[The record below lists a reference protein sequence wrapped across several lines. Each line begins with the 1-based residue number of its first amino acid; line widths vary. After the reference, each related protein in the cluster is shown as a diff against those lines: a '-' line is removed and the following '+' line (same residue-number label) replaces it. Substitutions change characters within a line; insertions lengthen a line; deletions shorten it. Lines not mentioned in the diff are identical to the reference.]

1 MSKSHN
7 KKRNVGII
15 YEQLLRTMAEALISD
30 ETEKYKTTLGII
42 RKHFQPG
49 SQLYREFR
57 LFNAL
62 VKTSVDKESLAV
74 RILHEAKAAA
84 TNFDSDK
91 LRKEKAALIK
101 DINYS
106 LSDPQFYNKRIKE
119 YREYA
124 TIQTLLNDWRSAGQP
139 NISRIA
145 DYENKVCNMLLTEKK
160 DEPLEVFHDSDVSA
174 LTVRLMT
181 EKFNKRYGRQLN
193 DEQQT
198 LIKEYVFSTQHGE
211 TKQFKGYLN
220 ELKAS
225 LSVELGLYANNC
237 SNQILNEKM
246 NKVQEAV
253 TSLDADAINDSTVSR
268 FLLISQLKSEIMET
282 EDE

>member
-15 YEQLLRTMAEALISD
+15 YEQLLRTMAESLISD
-30 ETEKYKTTLGII
+30 ETEKYKIALGII

-49 SQLYREFR
+49 TQLYREFR

-74 RILHEAKAAA
+74 RILQEAKKAA
-84 TNFDSDK
+84 TDFNSSE

-106 LSDPQFYNKRIKE
+106 LSDPGFYSQRIKE

-124 TIQTLLNDWRSAGQP
+124 TIQTLLNDWRSSNAP

-145 DYENKVCNMLLTEKK
+145 DYENKVCNMLLAEKK
-160 DEPLEVFHDSDVSA
+160 DMPLDVFQDDDVST

-181 EKFNKRYGRQLN
+181 EKFNKRYGQQLN
-193 DEQQT
+193 DEQQS

-211 TKQFKGYLN
+211 TKEFKNYLN

-225 LSVELGLYANNC
+225 LSIELDLYASNC
-237 SNQILNEKM
+237 KNEILNEKM
-246 NKVQEAV
+246 NRVQEAV
-253 TSLDADAINDSTVSR
+253 SVLDADSVDDTSISR
-268 FLLISQLKSEIMET
+268 FLLVSQLKSEIMET
-282 EDE
+282 DDE